1 MNEVRLT
8 LVSRKR
14 EMHVIPEVKDYTIP
28 VVCKNNLIDFSS
40 VSNLTLIVSKC
51 SDVILSKF
59 KIIKFMLE

>member
-1 MNEVRLT
+1 
-8 LVSRKR
+8 
-14 EMHVIPEVKDYTIP
+14 MHVIPEVKDYTIP